1 MPDADALG
9 ALWLRAASGLVIAAL
24 PGWWWGPRMVGSILA
39 GGLWNLASLWC
50 LTRLL
55 GAWLRPDPSRSR
67 VVGWSPHLPRDAV
80 GNPSLDPLHKMVSE
94 GREIGPSGQRQV
106 GGWLAL
112 KGALLALLVGVV
124 LRAPWLSFIG
134 FGIGFTI
141 MLIIVIA
148 SFALRSRQAAGQ
160 SHGR

>member
-1 MPDADALG
+1 MPDG
-9 ALWLRAASGLVIAAL
+9 AVLRQRWVIAASALVIAAL
-24 PGWWWGPRMVGSILA
+24 PGWMWGPRVVGSILA

-55 GAWLRPDPSRSR
+55 GVWLRPDPSRNR
-67 VVGWSPHLPRDAV
+67 L
-80 GNPSLDPLHKMVSE
+80 L
-94 GREIGPSGQRQV
+94 
-106 GGWLAL
+106 GWLAL
-112 KGALLALLVGVV
+112 KSAWLALLIGAV

-141 MLIIVIA
+141 MLIIIVA
-148 SFALRSRQAAGQ
+148 SFALPSRRLLTGQ

>member
-1 MPDADALG
+1 MTDATALG
-9 ALWLRAASGLVIAAL
+9 ALWMRAALGLVIAAL

-67 VVGWSPHLPRDAV
+67 V
-80 GNPSLDPLHKMVSE
+80 
-94 GREIGPSGQRQV
+94 

-141 MLIIVIA
+141 MLIIVMA
-148 SFALRSRQAAGQ
+148 SFALRSRRVIAGQ

>member
-1 MPDADALG
+1 MPDLVALRKP
-9 ALWLRAASGLVIAAL
+9 WVIAASGLVIAAL
-24 PGWWWGPRMVGSILA
+24 PGWMWGPRVVGSILA

-55 GAWLRPDPSRSR
+55 GAWLRPEPSRNR
-67 VVGWSPHLPRDAV
+67 L
-80 GNPSLDPLHKMVSE
+80 L
-94 GREIGPSGQRQV
+94 
-106 GGWLAL
+106 GWLAL
-112 KGALLALLVGVV
+112 KGAWLALLIGAV

-148 SFALRSRQAAGQ
+148 FFALHSRRFVAGQ